1 MKWSLRQLTETGW
14 QKMPN
19 NLKALST
26 FSESF
31 NEGVIHQNIP
41 PCPVSLFTTSNPC
54 EIVAVNGFRESSTN
68 VFCERMLSS
77 LRARQSG
84 VLDFKAT
91 FSTAQPVQVDNMTL
105 PDAQL
110 QWNHFSEESVRE
122 TKGKEA
128 RNAEISWT
136 EVDINSFL
144 RTQSSLP
151 LTKPYVGLK
160 NRLNAQNGI
169 FEMQNITVVQDK
181 SDTDVPGT
189 VWSEIQHVS
198 TAKRISPQ
206 KDKPPQFKRLFSIGH
221 KGEELDEPVGVTFN
235 PDGEIVVADY
245 NNDRLQM
252 FSDEGN
258 FIREYNHYS
267 RESGKKFPFISPA
280 GIACDASGNIAV
292 VEKGKNRVVV
302 LSPAGII
309 LHAFGRHG
317 KEQGQFRGP
326 HGVSIDARGRI
337 IVTDTMNCRVQ
348 VFDHEG
354 NFLFM
359 FGDKGPGKLN
369 YPCYAIFHEGR
380 FYVADTDNDCV
391 KVFDTR
397 GTFLRSFGDDFSAPS
412 GIAVYKNK
420 YLLVC
425 DYSNDCVKL
434 CSHEGRLL
442 STFGTSGEGTSQFF
456 GPEAVAVTQQ
466 GKIVVSDKLNC
477 RIQILD
483 LNI

>member
-1 MKWSLRQLTETGW
+1 
-14 QKMPN
+14 MPN
-19 NLKALST
+19 NLKALNT

-31 NEGVIHQNIP
+31 NEGVLHRNIP
-41 PCPVSLFTTSNPC
+41 PCPVSLFTSSNPF
-54 EIVAVNGFRESSTN
+54 EIIAVDGFREESPPD
-68 VFCERMLSS
+68 FGERMLKS
-77 LRARQSG
+77 LRAQSG
-84 VLDFKAT
+84 VLDFKAALN
-91 FSTAQPVQVDNMTL
+91 TAQPIQVNNMTL

-110 QWNHFSEESVRE
+110 KWNHFPEESVRE
-122 TKGKEA
+122 TKEREA
-128 RNAEISWT
+128 RNGDISWT

-144 RTQSSLP
+144 RTQSNLP

-169 FEMQNITVVQDK
+169 FEMQNITVVHDK
-181 SDTDVPGT
+181 SNTDVAGT

-198 TAKRISPQ
+198 AAKRISPQ
-206 KDKPPQFKRLFSIGH
+206 KEKPPQFKQLFSIGY
-221 KGEELDEPVGVTFN
+221 KAEELDEFDEPVGVTFN
-235 PDGEIVVADY
+235 PDGEIIVADY
-245 NNDRLQM
+245 NNDRLQT
-252 FSDEGN
+252 FSGEGN

-267 RESGKKFPFISPA
+267 RESGKQFPFISPA
-280 GIACDASGNIAV
+280 GIACDASGNITV

-337 IVTDTMNCRVQ
+337 IVTDTINRRVQ

-397 GTFLRSFGDDFSAPS
+397 GAFVRTFGHDFSAPS

-442 STFGTSGEGTSQFF
+442 SKIGTSGEGKGQFF
-456 GPEAVAVTQQ
+456 GPEAVAVTPQ
-466 GKIVVSDKLNC
+466 GKIAVTDKLNC